1 MTMQLVVSILIE
13 SPLYWTYSVTKRLIL
28 IRDMLTRYSTVSL
41 TRDGVCNSRNFNI
54 AQEEGHTWPSSLVRL

>member
-28 IRDMLTRYSTVSL
+28 IRDILTRYSTVSL

-54 AQEEGHTWPSSLVRL
+54 AQGGHAWLSSQAGY